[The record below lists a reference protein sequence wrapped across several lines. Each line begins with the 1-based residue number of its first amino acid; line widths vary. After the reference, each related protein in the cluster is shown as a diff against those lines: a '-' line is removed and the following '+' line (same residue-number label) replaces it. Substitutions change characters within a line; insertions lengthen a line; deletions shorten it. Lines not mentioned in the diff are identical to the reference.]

1 MDKKLLRGL
10 KMRQLTL
17 FITLIILL
25 CASVSGA
32 QDTARDKPILIVPQ
46 INMFPNSEI
55 KSDEILLG
63 FFPSSVGPLILPA
76 KITVTYGIDHRR
88 NKIVRAEVGFP
99 EQPLFLIKGL
109 PDLKTGPV
117 RTAFLG
123 DRFIY
128 PGESILFMPPWK
140 SGDNARESN
149 PLLRSFGNVIKAG
162 PRTFVRNYRAEF
174 TDGEKTQVL
183 DYYKTRNRPDIQDP
197 APKAVLDLTEH
208 GIKYDLTKHMELPT
222 LLWAG
227 DIDSDDKLD
236 LFMWWPCPG
245 RSAGVYTLYLSS
257 LAREGNLFGKLQVGA
272 HTYYDCPPEEI
283 RQ

>member
-1 MDKKLLRGL
+1 
-10 KMRQLTL
+10 MRQLIL
-17 FITLIILL
+17 LIMVMVLL
-25 CASVSGA
+25 CASVCGA
-32 QDTARDKPILIVPQ
+32 QDTARAKPVLIVPQ
-46 INMFPNSEI
+46 MNMFPVSEI
-55 KSDEILLG
+55 KSDEVLLG
-63 FFPSSVGPLILPA
+63 LFPSNVGPLILPA

-88 NKIVRAEVGFP
+88 NKIVRAEVGYH

-117 RTAFLG
+117 KTAFLG

-128 PGESILFMPPWK
+128 PGESVPFITPWK
-140 SGDNARESN
+140 TAANARESL
-149 PLLRSFGNVIKAG
+149 PVLRIFGDVIKVG
-162 PRTFVRNYRAEF
+162 TKTFVRNYRAEF
-174 TDGEKTQVL
+174 TDSDKTQVL
-183 DYYKTRNRPDIQDP
+183 DYYRTRNRPDIQDSVP
-197 APKAVLDLTEH
+197 RAVLDLTEH

-245 RSAGVYTLYLSS
+245 RSAGVYSLYLSS
-257 LAREGNLFGKLQVGA
+257 LAQEGNLLGTLQVGA
-272 HTYYDCPPEEI
+272 HTYYDCPPEES